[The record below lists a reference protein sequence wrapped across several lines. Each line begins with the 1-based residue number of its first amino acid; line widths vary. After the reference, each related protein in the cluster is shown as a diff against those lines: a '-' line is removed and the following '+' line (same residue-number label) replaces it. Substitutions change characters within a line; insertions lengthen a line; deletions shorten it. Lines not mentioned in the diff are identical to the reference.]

1 MQARLLSRATAAPD
15 SPAARAWLS
24 LVGIPHHQ
32 AAVDMAESYLKYGGE
47 NKELKELAENIIE
60 VQREEIDQM
69 EKMAG
74 SLKEKGTHNEDQAKA
89 YRQEYDK
96 MFEDGAHGHH
106 MPDSSPATVD
116 EAFAEGMMMH
126 HQMAVDMARSIL
138 EYTDD
143 EEVTQLAN
151 AIIEQQE
158 VEISQ
163 MKGILEG
170 LQQGQQESASESR
183 PAGQ

>member
-1 MQARLLSRATAAPD
+1 MEDIKSGYQTDGTKEEA
-15 SPAARAWLS
+15 
-24 LVGIPHHQ
+24 
-32 AAVDMAESYLKYGGE
+32 YLK
-47 NKELKELAENIIE
+47 
-60 VQREEIDQM
+60 
-69 EKMAG
+69 
-74 SLKEKGTHNEDQAKA
+74 
-89 YRQEYDK
+89 EYDE
-96 MFEDGAHGHH
+96 MMEGHH
-106 MPDSSPATVD
+106 SGHGSSDTQD
-116 EAFAEGMMMH
+116 LDTAFAEGMVMH